1 MIVYS
6 VRAIYSAQNVR
17 CRKYNNGNKN
27 RLRFVA
33 VHFTP
38 KMSIFNFDFPLS
50 LSLSLTH
57 THTHPRKEI
66 AGGGERREVIK
77 LEKIFGP

>member
-27 RLRFVA
+27 RLRLVA

-38 KMSIFNFDFPLS
+38 KMSIFNFDFPP